1 MIPTMLQHAT
11 LACLARARLLAGTT
25 SALALGATKIKTIKT
40 T

>member
-1 MIPTMLQHAT
+1 MIPAMLQRAT
-11 LACLARARLLAGTT
+11 LALLARARCFAGTT